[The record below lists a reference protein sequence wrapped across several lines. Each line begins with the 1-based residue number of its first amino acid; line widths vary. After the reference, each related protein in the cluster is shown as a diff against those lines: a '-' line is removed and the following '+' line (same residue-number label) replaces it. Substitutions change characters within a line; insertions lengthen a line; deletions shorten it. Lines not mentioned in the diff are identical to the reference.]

1 MTAIPNQMRA
11 ITIDEQSPEK
21 SLQIGHMAIPTI
33 APDEVLVKVRAFGV
47 NRADLAQRAG
57 HYPAPAGESSILGL
71 EVAGD
76 VVAIGTAVDPA
87 WLQRAVFG
95 LVPGGGYA
103 EYARLHVSHLMPM
116 SHTQSY
122 QDAAASAEVFLTAYQ
137 ALFYLGH
144 LPAGAAALVH
154 AGASGV
160 GTAAIQL
167 AKAAGCQIAVTVG
180 SDDKADACKALGA
193 DIAVNYKTGDWSLV
207 LAAAQPAGFSVIVDP
222 VAADYIAKDLHVLAQ
237 DGRIV
242 VLAMM
247 GGRKV
252 PELDLAVM
260 FKKRGQ
266 LLCSTLRNR
275 STHYKASLLESF
287 EQRFGA
293 MLRDGRLQ
301 AQVACVLPWQQ
312 IEQAHQL
319 LASNA
324 VIGKIVMTIDEA

>member
-1 MTAIPNQMRA
+1 MTAIPSQMRA
-11 ITIDEQSPEK
+11 VVVRDDTADK
-21 SLQIGHMAIPTI
+21 SLEIGHVAAPTI
-33 APDEVLVKVRAFGV
+33 ADDEVLVKVRAFGV

-76 VVAIGTAVDPA
+76 VIAVGAGVDPL
-87 WLQRAVFG
+87 WLHRAVFG

-116 SHTQSY
+116 SGALTYES
-122 QDAAASAEVFLTAYQ
+122 AAASAEVFLTAYQ
-137 ALFYLGH
+137 ALFHIGGLVQG
-144 LPAGAAALVH
+144 GAALVH

-167 AKAAGCQIAVTVG
+167 AKAAGCNIAVTVG
-180 SDDKADACKALGA
+180 SDDKVQACQALGA
-193 DIAVNYKTGDWSLV
+193 DIAVNYKHGDWAGV
-207 LAAAQPAGFSVIVDP
+207 LAAAQPTGFSVIVDP
-222 VAADYIAKDLHVLAQ
+222 VAADYIGKDLQVLAL

-266 LLCSTLRNR
+266 LICSTLRNR
-275 STHYKASLLESF
+275 HNAYKAELLAGF
-287 EQRFGA
+287 EQRFGS
-293 MLRDGRLQ
+293 MLRDGTLQ
-301 AQVACVLPWQQ
+301 AQIASVLPWQQ

-324 VIGKIVMTIDEA
+324 IVGKIVMTIND